1 MNNWTCPHCK
11 GKMYSSWDRR
21 DEKKAT
27 CIYCGFIFANPYYQ
41 GKGGRGWILSREAI
55 EEVERR

>member
-1 MNNWTCPHCK
+1 MVSWTCPRCNRE
-11 GKMYSSWDRR
+11 MYSSWDRR

-41 GKGGRGWILSREAI
+41 GK
-55 EEVERR
+55 EENDASISDL

>member
-1 MNNWTCPHCK
+1 MVTWQCPYCGQTMH
-11 GKMYSSWDRR
+11 SAWDRR

-41 GKGGRGWILSREAI
+41 GK
-55 EEVERR
+55 EENDASISDL